1 MSSYSQSD
9 NSEPI
14 YANMDAEIPCP
25 SLLDVLDFLKF
36 PDLTELNK
44 IQWDEGEELD
54 NIIKYLNENS
64 MASDTELSESSSI
77 PETSDLS
84 ETIQNK
90 SVQDTE
96 SMSMQSDYP
105 ETQAQTQVQTQAQ
118 TQVQTQAQTQQSDSS
133 EMPLDTYNGEIDE
146 PFKKSNYMYNYPV
159 PSNKSKSTSERYS
172 EDDSEDSS
180 DDYSEGD
187 SEYYS
192 EDDEYEA

>member
-1 MSSYSQSD
+1 MSSYSQLD
-9 NSEPI
+9 NSDPI
-14 YANMDAEIPCP
+14 YAEVDTEIPCP

-64 MASDTELSESSSI
+64 MASDSEFSDSSSI

-96 SMSMQSDYP
+96 DTESIPMQSDYP
-105 ETQAQTQVQTQAQ
+105 ETQVQTQ
-118 TQVQTQAQTQQSDSS
+118 QADSS

-146 PFKKSNYMYNYPV
+146 PFKKSNYMYNSRV
-159 PSNKSKSTSERYS
+159 PSNNKSKSTSERYS
-172 EDDSEDSS
+172 EDESEDSS
-180 DDYSEGD
+180 DGYSEDG

-192 EDDEYEA
+192 DDDEYEA